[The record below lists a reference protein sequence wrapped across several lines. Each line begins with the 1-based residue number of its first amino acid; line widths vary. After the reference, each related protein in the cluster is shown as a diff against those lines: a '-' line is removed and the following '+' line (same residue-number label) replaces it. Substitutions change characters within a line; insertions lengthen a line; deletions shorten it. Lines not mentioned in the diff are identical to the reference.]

1 MRSEKPCVI
10 ARILCGAGC
19 ASVPFSSPSKE
30 GMERWEA
37 PGAGEAPL
45 GGPCDRPACAPC
57 EGARPR
63 SKRGLRLPA
72 LHLQSSWR
80 SLRKL
85 DCAMRVIGAPRPVPP
100 SNVTRDDALCE
111 QGALNIRAVWRA
123 RISYFERSML

>member
-1 MRSEKPCVI
+1 
-10 ARILCGAGC
+10 
-19 ASVPFSSPSKE
+19 
-30 GMERWEA
+30 MERREA
-37 PGAGEAPL
+37 PGACEAPL

-85 DCAMRVIGAPRPVPP
+85 DCVVRVVGAPRPVPP

-111 QGALNIRAVWRA
+111 QGALNIRAVCKA
-123 RISYFERSML
+123 RISYFRRRPSAAIIYNRRLDKNYECKIKLLPVLTLR